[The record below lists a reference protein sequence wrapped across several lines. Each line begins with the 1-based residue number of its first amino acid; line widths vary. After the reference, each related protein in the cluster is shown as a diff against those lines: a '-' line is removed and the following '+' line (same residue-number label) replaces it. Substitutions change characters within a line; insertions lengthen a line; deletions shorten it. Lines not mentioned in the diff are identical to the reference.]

1 MNQHTFVFADVHGTK
16 VQTDDLAR
24 HLRQALTIHGGEYV
38 DTISDAV
45 VLRMARATDA
55 VTVSLDAI
63 DAFTRHG
70 HPAVRV
76 GLDTGSAVLD
86 AGRWSGPA
94 ALTAA
99 RVADHAKRGQVL
111 CTSSTRQATDRGQI
125 DFIGIGQHLLR
136 ETSAPISL
144 YRAQRVTDVGPS
156 QRLDVDPICH
166 IAVDATQAVR
176 IEGDPKS
183 PAFCSQACADTWTA
197 RHESASR
204 APRGR
209 E

>member
-1 MNQHTFVFADVHGTK
+1 M

-24 HLRQALTIHGGEYV
+24 HLRHALTIHGGEYV
-38 DTISDAV
+38 DTVGDAV
-45 VLRMARATDA
+45 MLRLARATDA
-55 VTVSLDAI
+55 VAVSLDAI

-70 HPAVRV
+70 HRAVRV

-99 RVADHAKRGQVL
+99 RVAGHAERGQVL
-111 CTSSTRQATDRGQI
+111 ATSSTRQATDRGQI
-125 DFIGIGQHLLR
+125 DFIGIGQHLLQD
-136 ETSAPISL
+136 TNAPISL
-144 YRAQRVTDVGPS
+144 YRAQRVTDVGPP
-156 QRLDVDPICH
+156 QRLDVDPVCQ

-176 IEGDPKS
+176 IEGNPDS
-183 PAFCSQACADTWTA
+183 LAFCSQACADTWVA
-197 RHESASR
+197 RHGGAPR